1 MGRDQQ
7 ATRGGHHGEE
17 QRGEERHGEEQ
28 YRALSSRLAG
38 TVTASRSQPPLVLL
52 HGFTQTGR
60 SWSPVVE
67 ALEDGL
73 PLVLPDAPGHGGSA
87 TVRAGLWRTADLLV
101 QTVGQPAVWAGYS
114 MGGRTALHVAL
125 AHPDQVLGLVLVSAT
140 AGIEDA
146 RGREA
151 RVASDEALAARIEQE
166 GTAPFLTWWLAQPL
180 FATLPKAHDGL
191 EDRLANTPAGL
202 ASSLRLAGA
211 GRQEP
216 LWERLS
222 ELRDRGLPVH
232 LIAGELDQ
240 DYRDRAQRMAVAIGP
255 TAALTTVAGA
265 GHACHLERPHEVA
278 AAIAALYAR
287 RLPVPAAHDKGQQS
301 EGQPDRQ

>member
-1 MGRDQQ
+1 MGRDRQ
-7 ATRGGHHGEE
+7 ATRDG
-17 QRGEERHGEEQ
+17 QHGEEQ

-38 TVTASRSQPPLVLL
+38 PVAASGSQPPLVLL

-67 ALEDGL
+67 ALEERL

-125 AHPDQVLGLVLVSAT
+125 AHPEQVLGLVLISTT

-166 GTAPFLTWWLAQPL
+166 GTAPFLSWWLAQPL
-180 FATLPKAHDGL
+180 FATLPKERGGL
-191 EDRLANTPAGL
+191 DDRVENTPAGL
-202 ASSLRLAGA
+202 ASSLLLAGT

-216 LWERLS
+216 LGDRLA
-222 ELRDRGLPVH
+222 ELGDRGLPVH
-232 LIAGELDQ
+232 LVAGELDR
-240 DYRDRAQRMAVAIGP
+240 DYRHRAERMAAAIGP
-255 TAALTTVAGA
+255 TAALTIVAGA
-265 GHACHLERPHEVA
+265 GHACHLERPQEAA

-287 RLPVPAAHDKGQQS
+287 RLPMPVCHDQGGQS
-301 EGQPDRQ
+301 ERQADGE